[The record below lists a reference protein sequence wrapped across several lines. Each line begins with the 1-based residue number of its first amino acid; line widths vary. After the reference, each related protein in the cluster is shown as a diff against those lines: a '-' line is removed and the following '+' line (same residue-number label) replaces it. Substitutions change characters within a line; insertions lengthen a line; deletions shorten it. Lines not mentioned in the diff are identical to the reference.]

1 MLPRKHSRHSSLLIH
16 ACAAT
21 LCLSVSLAVSLV
33 HVDSFCRALEHF
45 KIVMGV
51 CAVSL
56 IFSTGCYCVAE
67 PSPSIFGSVAGKKDP
82 PVAGWRKARR
92 SYGEILIQ

>member
-1 MLPRKHSRHSSLLIH
+1 MLPRKHSGYSSLVH
-16 ACAAT
+16 ACAA
-21 LCLSVSLAVSLV
+21 SVSLVL
-33 HVDSFCRALEHF
+33 VDSFCRALEHF
-45 KIVMGV
+45 KVVMGV

-67 PSPSIFGSVAGKKDP
+67 PSPSIFGNVVGKKDP
-82 PVAGWRKARR
+82 PIAGWRKARR